1 MTCLANIYVFF
12 NPLTGG
18 GHYWPQDIA
27 DAETL
32 YSPES
37 RGPGGDVE
45 VNNSVGPDHDLRHE
59 TTSSKL
65 FEKGFDTMEVRTIT
79 DHKTLQM
86 LARLHI

>member
-1 MTCLANIYVFF
+1 M
-12 NPLTGG
+12 
-18 GHYWPQDIA
+18 
-27 DAETL
+27 
-32 YSPES
+32 
-37 RGPGGDVE
+37 
-45 VNNSVGPDHDLRHE
+45 NNSVGPDHDLRHE